1 MDDLILKLRQR
12 DERAL
17 VYLVRR
23 RRAGLDV
30 AMRRITHLGD
40 AVTTIG
46 LVLAMLA
53 MPFPEWQA
61 AGRLA
66 AFALAVS
73 HLAVQILKRS
83 VSRSRPRLPGGMLS
97 LVEPPDRF
105 SFPSGHAAAA
115 LSVALGLV
123 TVVTG
128 ALALLVLATAAL
140 VGISRCYL
148 GVHYPGDVLFGWLLA
163 GAAAMMAGLF

>member
-1 MDDLILKLRQR
+1 MGELILKLIQR

-30 AMRRITHLGD
+30 AMRTITHLGD

-46 LVLAMLA
+46 LVMAMLV
-53 MPFPEWQA
+53 MPWPEWQA
-61 AGRLA
+61 AGRVA
-66 AFALAVS
+66 AFALVVS
-73 HLAVQILKRS
+73 HVAVQVLKRR
-83 VSRSRPRLPGGMLS
+83 VSRGRPQLPVGILS

-115 LSVALGLV
+115 LSVALGLA

-128 ALALLVLATAAL
+128 PLVLLILIAAAL

-163 GAAAMMAGLF
+163 GAAVMMSGLF